1 MDWEYAGNGAAAT
14 DLAMVISNF
23 ELDAATAQS
32 VLRLYGP
39 VDHAAIETMRV
50 AAIVREAMWCLMQV
64 RIGGMVGDLQD
75 YTDLCLQRLQRV
87 LP

>member
-1 MDWEYAGNGAAAT
+1 MDWEYAGNGAVAT

-32 VLRLYGP
+32 LLRLYGP
-39 VDHAAIETMRV
+39 VDQTAVEAMRV
-50 AAIVREAMWCLMQV
+50 AAIVREALWCLTQA
-64 RIGGMVGDLQD
+64 RIGGMVGDLKD